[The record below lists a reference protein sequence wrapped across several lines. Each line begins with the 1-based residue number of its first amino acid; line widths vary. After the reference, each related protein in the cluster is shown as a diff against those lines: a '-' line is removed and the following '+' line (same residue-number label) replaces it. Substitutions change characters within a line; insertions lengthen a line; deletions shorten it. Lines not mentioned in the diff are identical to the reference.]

1 MIPMVLQILD
11 LRERGSE
18 TVSHSE
24 GTGIAA
30 FTTKYGSSAEPG
42 SPFAAYQ
49 RYKNRDLDRSKGR
62 GMVSTVNSAV
72 MLSTMG
78 SVVVDADQDSDS
90 VDMVRMQG
98 LGIAIGRTSTKNIGE
113 GDKVSQGRKSYHGH
127 DQEIPA
133 PTYHAVELEMG
144 FRTARPSIDTTP
156 GVSGIR
162 VDVEKTTS
170 TM

>member
-1 MIPMVLQILD
+1 
-11 LRERGSE
+11 
-18 TVSHSE
+18 
-24 GTGIAA
+24 
-30 FTTKYGSSAEPG
+30 
-42 SPFAAYQ
+42 
-49 RYKNRDLDRSKGR
+49 
-62 GMVSTVNSAV
+62 MVSTINSAV

-78 SVVVDADQDSDS
+78 SVVVDTEQDRES
-90 VDMVRMQG
+90 VEMARMQG
-98 LGIAIGRTSTKNIGE
+98 LGIDIGRGSMKDIAAGE
-113 GDKVSQGRKSYHGH
+113 DDGRSRGKGSRRGH
-127 DQEIPA
+127 DQEDPM